1 VVLDI
6 IAAIRFSSP
15 LLTLIAGL
23 IALVVLYQYSRPRRH
38 GTIAA
43 TGLEYL
49 VELKSISKN
58 GSKPGKAAIQ
68 VVLIS
73 GLALLW
79 AGPEYYSTKPLLEGD
94 TPGKYKKFIVA
105 LDISPSMNLPSDVT
119 GYGEEDLK
127 SGEEGVT
134 RFEMARKALV
144 DFLER
149 FRGQQFGLVLF
160 STEPLLARW
169 PTTDTANDFVEVL
182 ESIRRG
188 SNTQLSAFSSL
199 TNIDKGL
206 AMAKLAAAGDDA
218 AIILISDAEDHLEN
232 IGVAV
237 SELRQ
242 SGIRLYVIGVGI
254 SETVIATLSEQFT
267 DDPGFRIFRAA
278 SEQEMEEAYGI
289 VGSVE
294 ESPALGGAEQFY
306 RVDLGWVFALAVVT
320 LSIALFWLSETRFHT
335 TVAADHRSRG
345 PDFGDRDV

>member
-1 VVLDI
+1 MEI

-15 LLTLIAGL
+15 LLTLVAGL
-23 IALVVLYQYSRPRRH
+23 LGLVVLYQYSYPRQH
-38 GTIAA
+38 GTIAT

-49 VELKSISKN
+49 VERKSVGRKSPKL
-58 GSKPGKAAIQ
+58 GKAAIQ
-68 VVLIS
+68 FILVA

-79 AGPEYYSTKPLLEGD
+79 AGPEYHSTEPLFDGNA
-94 TPGKYKKFIVA
+94 PRQYRKFIIA

-119 GYGEEDLK
+119 GYGEDDLK

-134 RFEMARKALV
+134 RFEMAREALV

-169 PTTDTANDFVEVL
+169 PTTDTANDFSDVL

-188 SNTQLSAFSSL
+188 SNTQLGAFSSL

-206 AMAKLAAAGDDA
+206 ALAKLAAAGDAA

-232 IGVAV
+232 IGAAV
-237 SELRQ
+237 SDLRQ

-254 SETVIATLSEQFT
+254 SEQVIETLSGQFD

-278 SEQEMEEAYGI
+278 SEREMEEAYEI

-294 ESPALGGAEQFY
+294 VSPTLAGMERTY
-306 RVDLGWVFALAVVT
+306 RTDLGWVFALAVVAM
-320 LSIALFWLSETRFHT
+320 SIVLFWLSETRFHT
-335 TVAADHRSRG
+335 TVAADRASHG
-345 PDFGDRDV
+345 PESGDRDV